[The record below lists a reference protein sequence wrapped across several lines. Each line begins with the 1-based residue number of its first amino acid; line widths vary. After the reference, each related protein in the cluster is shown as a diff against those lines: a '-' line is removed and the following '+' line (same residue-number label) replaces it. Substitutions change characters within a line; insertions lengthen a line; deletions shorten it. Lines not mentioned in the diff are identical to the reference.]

1 MDWDLFIFILIFNY
15 SFFLVSNFFKLFL
28 GFFEVKL
35 GLVLSLRKQY
45 FIIDLGVGGYGLEV
59 GKLDLLGVLLGLLA
73 GHGDLQGLAASE
85 ALLDQAQAG
94 LHEIC

>member
-1 MDWDLFIFILIFNY
+1 MDRDLFLFVLIFNY
-15 SFFLVSNFFKLFL
+15 SFFLVSYFFKLFFSL
-28 GFFEVKL
+28 LEVKL

-45 FIIDLGVGGYGLEV
+45 FIIYLGVRGYGLEV